1 VQEFQEIVTTVR
13 SVSDVRRMFTFN
25 AQNAIVVRDT
35 VDKVALVEKLLHDFD
50 KAKSEIVV
58 DLIVMEANSNRTRTL
73 SAGLVSGGTSGLAVP
88 FAFTPRNSITT
99 TTPASG
105 VGSSSTPASTTTAI
119 SLSNL
124 GRISTA
130 DFSTTLPGALLQ
142 AVMSDNTTRVM
153 QSPEV
158 RASDGQ
164 KVSLKIGDRVPY
176 ATGSFQPGIG
186 TVGVSPLVSTQ
197 FQFVD
202 TGVNV
207 EITPHVHGTN
217 EVTLHVSVDISNV
230 SRTVNLGGL
239 DQPVISQRKNE
250 ADIRLRD
257 GEVSLL
263 GGLIQD
269 QDTST
274 INGIP
279 GLVNIPVLGK
289 YLFGSTVKDK
299 TRGELLIALIP
310 HIVRGPD
317 VTGLDLRSIAAGT
330 DQTVKLSYGPRRED
344 VAPVAPVAPSAPAPP
359 TTTAP
364 VTTLPAIPGGATRLS
379 FSPSP
384 VQVAV
389 SSPVVVTLQIDNA
402 SDLWATPIK
411 VKWDPKILRLNQ
423 IAPAGLLAQTGG
435 MSPPSLDIR
444 NDAGEASIEMSRL
457 TGTPGVSGTG
467 ALMQFTFTAIGKGT
481 GAVSVSEVNLRDSR
495 QQPIAVAA
503 PSVPVTVQ

>member
-1 VQEFQEIVTTVR
+1 
-13 SVSDVRRMFTFN
+13 
-25 AQNAIVVRDT
+25 
-35 VDKVALVEKLLHDFD
+35 
-50 KAKSEIVV
+50 
-58 DLIVMEANSNRTRTL
+58 
-73 SAGLVSGGTSGLAVP
+73 
-88 FAFTPRNSITT
+88 
-99 TTPASG
+99 
-105 VGSSSTPASTTTAI
+105 
-119 SLSNL
+119 
-124 GRISTA
+124 
-130 DFSTTLPGALLQ
+130 
-142 AVMSDNTTRVM
+142 M